1 MTPHLI
7 ITNLMKSRWC
17 AHSSTSLTVLFV
29 ISLPYRSRCP
39 SHKYHMLPFWL
50 KVINYTGLEM
60 DVAALV
66 VSKAAVAAQ
75 EAGAKGFALG
85 NAVRKVVRH
94 VTISA

>member
-1 MTPHLI
+1 
-7 ITNLMKSRWC
+7 
-17 AHSSTSLTVLFV
+17 
-29 ISLPYRSRCP
+29 
-39 SHKYHMLPFWL
+39 
-50 KVINYTGLEM
+50 M

-94 VTISA
+94 VTILA

>member
-1 MTPHLI
+1 
-7 ITNLMKSRWC
+7 
-17 AHSSTSLTVLFV
+17 
-29 ISLPYRSRCP
+29 
-39 SHKYHMLPFWL
+39 MLPFWL
-50 KVINYTGLEM
+50 KVINYTDLEM

-94 VTISA
+94 VTLLA